1 MSTTSLSGGPEARA
15 EARPY
20 SVDAISIDAISIDAI
35 CVGACGDRTLPS
47 VMPNKNI
54 TASIAAITPP
64 FLGGVSLRICLSK
77 SS

>member
-20 SVDAISIDAISIDAI
+20 SIDAISIDAI
-35 CVGACGDRTLPS
+35 CVGACGDKTLPS

-54 TASIAAITPP
+54 TASIAAITPL